1 MTTPDG
7 PDPSERQ
14 SAADHPD
21 RGAAEAT
28 TGSDGQTPAPDSAGD
43 DSTAEAT
50 IGSDGETPAPDSG
63 GDDSTAEARRRRAL
77 RRAGRKARELDS
89 QPQLLALAER
99 LRTRLPGDHRYGD
112 TLSLSGRQAHQL
124 LGKGL
129 SAIQPQ
135 RSSVVNQLGLTALQL
150 WQAASEAQGRGRGD
164 RPVALLFTDLVGF
177 SSWALKVGDDQ
188 AVELLRAVADRTEQ
202 AFGARG
208 GRVVKNLGDGWM
220 AVFDDSADA
229 VAAVL
234 DLQQRLQQVEVHGH
248 RPQLRTGVHCGRPRT
263 LGGDFLGVD
272 VNITARVAEAARPGQ
287 VLVSE
292 AAAEGLRDAPVNLGR
307 GRRLRASGTPREL
320 RVRAVAAE

>member
-1 MTTPDG
+1 MSLSAADG
-7 PDPSERQ
+7 PDRVEAD
-14 SAADHPD
+14 SAADPAGLKTPTPD
-21 RGAAEAT
+21 RGGE
-28 TGSDGQTPAPDSAGD
+28 DGLPQ
-43 DSTAEAT
+43 
-50 IGSDGETPAPDSG
+50 
-63 GDDSTAEARRRRAL
+63 ARRREAL
-77 RRAGRKARELDS
+77 ARVRRKARELDS
-89 QPQLLALAER
+89 RPQLIGLAEQ
-99 LRTRLPGDHRYGD
+99 LRTRLPGDDRYGD

-124 LGKGL
+124 LARGL

-135 RSSVVNQLGLTALQL
+135 RASVVNQLGLTALQL

-188 AVELLRAVADRTEQ
+188 AVALLRAVADRAEQ
-202 AFGARG
+202 SFAARG

-234 DLQQRLQQVEVHGH
+234 DLQRRLEEVEVHGH
-248 RPQLRTGVHCGRPRT
+248 RPQLRTGVHRGRPRA

-272 VNITARVAEAARPGQ
+272 VNITARVAAAARPGQ

-292 AAAEGLRDAPVNLGR
+292 AAAEGLQDAPVSLGR
-307 GRRLRASGTPREL
+307 PRRLRASGTPREL
-320 RVRAVAAE
+320 RVCVVATA

>member
-1 MTTPDG
+1 MNAEEHS
-7 PDPSERQ
+7 DPLE
-14 SAADHPD
+14 
-21 RGAAEAT
+21 
-28 TGSDGQTPAPDSAGD
+28 AGD
-43 DSTAEAT
+43 THGRAHADTQEPDQGG
-50 IGSDGETPAPDSG
+50 GSSKPEG
-63 GDDSTAEARRRRAL
+63 RRREALLRA
-77 RRAGRKARELDS
+77 RNRARELDS

-99 LRTRLPGDHRYGD
+99 LRTRLPGDDRYGD

-129 SAIQPQ
+129 SAIQPK
-135 RSSVVNQLGLTALQL
+135 RASVVNQLGLTALQL

-177 SSWALKVGDDQ
+177 SDWALKVGDDQ
-188 AVELLRAVADRTEQ
+188 AVELLRAVADHAEQ
-202 AFGARG
+202 AFAERN

-234 DLQQRLQQVEVHGH
+234 ALQQRLDAVDVHGH
-248 RPQLRTGVHCGRPRT
+248 RPQLRTGVHLGRPRSV
-263 LGGDFLGVD
+263 GGDFLGVD

-292 AAAEGLRDAPVNLGR
+292 AAAEGLQDAAVNLGR
-307 GRRLRASGTPREL
+307 ARRLRASGTPREL
-320 RVRAVAAE
+320 RVRAVAPV